1 MKKLD
6 IKLVDNAKKRPDE
19 YEELYK
25 KYSTDVFNY
34 IWYRVGHDRDI
45 AEDLMQEVFVRA
57 FAKLKKFQN
66 KGYSYRTYL
75 LTIAKNVLVNY
86 FKKKKPIVG
95 LDDYQDIPA
104 EITQDQ
110 ELDRKLEAGNLWKA
124 VQDLS
129 HNERD
134 VILMHYKN
142 DMRTKDIGTVIG
154 KTPNAVKIILSR
166 GRKKLKK
173 HPHLKDMIYYS
184 NTPHKYTKPR
194 FLNKKNET
202 ILYLSCLI

>member
-1 MKKLD
+1 MKKSD
-6 IKLVDNAKKRPDE
+6 ILLVDNAKKRPDE

-34 IWYRVGHDRDI
+34 IWYRVGHDHEL

-57 FAKLKKFQN
+57 FAKLKNFQN

-95 LDDYQDIPA
+95 LEDYQNIPT

-110 ELDRKLEAGNLWKA
+110 EVNRKLEAGNLWCA

-134 VILMHYKN
+134 VILMYYKN
-142 DMRTKDIGTVIG
+142 DMKIKDIGTVIK
-154 KTPNAVKIILSR
+154 KTPNAVKIILTR
-166 GRKKLKK
+166 GRKKLKE
-173 HPHLKDMIYYS
+173 HPYLKDMSHYS
-184 NTPHKYTKPR
+184 NTPHKYTKPL
-194 FLNKKNET
+194 FLNKKT
-202 ILYLSCLI
+202 KK